1 MDRKLWDRFASV
13 YKADLLPFVIDSA
26 TPISPKSSLEGV
38 GKVPSTVT
46 EDGVRGIR
54 GWSDIQTTDEDI
66 RRYKDDERLGIMM
79 VARTF
84 KAISIQGVRADAFAE
99 RDRLEAALKGD
110 FVQGFRGLGNRANY
124 LLLLRTDEDLSFRV
138 PAASFEV
145 EAYGNRNAVI
155 LAGGPLGYEWPRG
168 FQRDL
173 ASLPA
178 IKSTDVR
185 NALNIG

>member
-1 MDRKLWDRFASV
+1 M
-13 YKADLLPFVIDSA
+13 IDSA
-26 TPISPKSSLEGV
+26 ATISPDSSLQSV
-38 GKVPSTVT
+38 GKVPSIVS
-46 EDGVRGIR
+46 DNGVRGIHN
-54 GWSDIQTTDEDI
+54 WPDVQTTDADI
-66 RRYKDDERLGIMM
+66 RGYKDDERLGIMM

-173 ASLPA
+173 AGLPV
-178 IKSTDVR
+178 IKSAVVR